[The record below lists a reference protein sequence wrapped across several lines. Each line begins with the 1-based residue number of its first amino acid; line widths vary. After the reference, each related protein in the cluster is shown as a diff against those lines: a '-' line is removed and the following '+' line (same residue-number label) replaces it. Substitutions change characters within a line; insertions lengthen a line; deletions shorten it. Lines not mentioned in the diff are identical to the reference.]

1 MEGEQRDGK
10 EEIEDKNGQ
19 DGGRQAIE
27 PPAGDHGHHQHAQLV
42 DHDDVGLAE
51 VQIGEGQA
59 HHRAHR
65 QDHQGAQRV
74 LDGEPL
80 AEVPALPRRPV
91 GGVGVRDD
99 VDVQIGGQG
108 VEPVHQV
115 FAPLPKEALVIAPAQ
130 DDFSHAAGP
139 GVLGDLEGG
148 VVAVH
153 RGDAGPQLLRQAQVG
168 PQAAAVVV
176 AHVLEVGGLHEQGG
190 EAAAEGLR
198 HAGRRADDIGVG
210 RRAGQ
215 ADQDVLA
222 ALGLGAHP
230 GVRRPVEPVCGA
242 PQGDLAQGG
251 QILQGEEVVHGP
263 GRLVGPVDLALLEP
277 LQQIRRLDVH
287 YLNLVGA
294 VKDPVGQPL
303 RHRNAGD
310 GGHHVIEALQVLHV
324 DGGVDADACPQQLL
338 DILVALAVPAP
349 GGVGVGQLIH
359 QYELGLP
366 RQGPVQ
372 IKLPQRDILIGD
384 LLVGELFQPVQQS
397 QGFRPDVRLDVPGH
411 HVHAHLLG
419 VVGGLQHGVGL
430 AHARRITE
438 EYLQLSRPG
447 LLFQLELPQQCVRIR
462 PLVRH
467 GSRLPCIKFYIILYH
482 SFCWNFAAFF
492 TFI

>member
-1 MEGEQRDGK
+1 M
-10 EEIEDKNGQ
+10 
-19 DGGRQAIE
+19 GR
-27 PPAGDHGHHQHAQLV
+27 
-42 DHDDVGLAE
+42 
-51 VQIGEGQA
+51 
-59 HHRAHR
+59 
-65 QDHQGAQRV
+65 
-74 LDGEPL
+74 
-80 AEVPALPRRPV
+80 
-91 GGVGVRDD
+91 
-99 VDVQIGGQG
+99 
-108 VEPVHQV
+108 
-115 FAPLPKEALVIAPAQ
+115 
-130 DDFSHAAGP
+130 SN
-139 GVLGDLEGG
+139 
-148 VVAVH
+148 
-153 RGDAGPQLLRQAQVG
+153 
-168 PQAAAVVV
+168 
-176 AHVLEVGGLHEQGG
+176 
-190 EAAAEGLR
+190 
-198 HAGRRADDIGVG
+198 
-210 RRAGQ
+210 
-215 ADQDVLA
+215 
-222 ALGLGAHP
+222 
-230 GVRRPVEPVCGA
+230 
-242 PQGDLAQGG
+242 
-251 QILQGEEVVHGP
+251 
-263 GRLVGPVDLALLEP
+263 LALLEP

-359 QYELGLP
+359 QDELGLP

-384 LLVGELFQPVQQS
+384 LLVGELLQPVQQR